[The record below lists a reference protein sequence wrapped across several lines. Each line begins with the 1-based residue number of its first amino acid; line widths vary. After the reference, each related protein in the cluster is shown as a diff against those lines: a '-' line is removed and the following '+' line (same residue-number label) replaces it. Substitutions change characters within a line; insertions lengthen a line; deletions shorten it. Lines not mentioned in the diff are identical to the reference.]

1 MVATTGRRSTVDLFT
16 SDVDLVALAGAGDSA
31 AFDVLAQRHLPRMHS
46 VCRRVTGNEHDA
58 LDALQDALTAAWQ
71 RIGDFDGRA
80 QIGTWLYRVAANAA
94 VDEVRRRRRRPTASE
109 ELPAAVAPVAVWED
123 VVADRLTV
131 NWAVAQLPTQ
141 FRTAIVLRDLCGL
154 TYKEI
159 AEMRQIP
166 IDTVKTQIHRGRQAL
181 GDLLRLGGVVA

>member
-1 MVATTGRRSTVDLFT
+1 M
-16 SDVDLVALAGAGDSA
+16 ALAGAGDSE

-94 VDEVRRRRRRPTASE
+94 VDEVRRRRRRPTTSE
-109 ELPAAVAPVAVWED
+109 DLPATATPVAVWED

-131 NWAVAQLPTQ
+131 DWAVAQLPAP

-166 IDTVKTQIHRGRQAL
+166 IDTVKSQIFRGRQAL
-181 GDLLRLGGVVA
+181 GDLLRLRGLAV